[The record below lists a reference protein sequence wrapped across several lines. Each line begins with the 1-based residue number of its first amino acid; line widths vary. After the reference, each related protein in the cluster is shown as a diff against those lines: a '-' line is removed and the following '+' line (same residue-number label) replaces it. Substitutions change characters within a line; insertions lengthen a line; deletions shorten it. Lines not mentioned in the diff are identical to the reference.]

1 MSLLRKLLF
10 PLSLLF
16 KFIQEVRN
24 LLYDLNIIA
33 NTKFNIPTISV
44 GNLSMGGTGKTPM
57 VEYLLSNLLIK
68 YKIGI
73 LSRGYKRKSNG
84 FLKLNEYSDISVVGD
99 EPFIIQKTFP
109 DSNVYVCED
118 RVTGIKSI
126 LKNDELDFIILDDA
140 FQHRKLK
147 TTLNIML
154 SSFSKPFYNDYIFP
168 VGDLRESRLSYKRAN
183 IIIITKCPAN
193 LSQNEM
199 NDIKLKINPLEDQKI
214 FFTTILYKD
223 ILFGNKS
230 LNINSII
237 NKEILLVTGIA
248 ETDSI
253 IRYLNSRSIKFKHLE
268 YSDHHHY
275 SNNDINNILKL
286 SRNSL
291 VLTTKKDY
299 YKLKDNINNLLYLDI
314 ETRFLKNEDQFLKEV
329 YKILN

>member
-44 GNLSMGGTGKTPM
+44 GNLSLGGTGKTPM

-118 RVTGIKSI
+118 RVTGIKNI

-214 FFTTILYKD
+214 FFTTIIYKE

>member
-118 RVTGIKSI
+118 RVTGIQNI

-253 IRYLNSRSIKFKHLE
+253 IIYLNSRSIKFKHLE

>member
-24 LLYDLNIIA
+24 LFYDLNIIGH
-33 NTKFNIPTISV
+33 TKFNIPTISV

-109 DSNVYVCED
+109 ESNVYVCED
-118 RVTGIKSI
+118 RVTGIQNI

-193 LSQNEM
+193 LNQNEM

-214 FFTTILYKD
+214 FFTTISYKD

-230 LNINSII
+230 VNINSII

-275 SNNDINNILKL
+275 SNNDINNILKF

-299 YKLKDNINNLLYLDI
+299 YKLKDNIKNLLYLDI

>member
-118 RVTGIKSI
+118 RVTGIKNI

-168 VGDLRESRLSYKRAN
+168 VGDLRESRSSYKRAN

-193 LSQNEM
+193 LNQNEM

>member
-118 RVTGIKSI
+118 RVTGIKNI

-193 LSQNEM
+193 LNQNEM

-214 FFTTILYKD
+214 FFTTISYKD

-230 LNINSII
+230 VNINSII

>member
-118 RVTGIKSI
+118 RVTGIQNI

-193 LSQNEM
+193 LNENEM
-199 NDIKLKINPLEDQKI
+199 NDIKLKINLLEDQKI
-214 FFTTILYKD
+214 FFTTISYKD

-230 LNINSII
+230 VNINSII

>member
-118 RVTGIKSI
+118 RVTGIQNI

>member
-118 RVTGIKSI
+118 RVTGIQNI

-193 LSQNEM
+193 LNQNEM

-275 SNNDINNILKL
+275 SNNDINNILKF

-299 YKLKDNINNLLYLDI
+299 YKLKDNIKNLLYLDI

>member
-118 RVTGIKSI
+118 RVTGIQNI

-214 FFTTILYKD
+214 FFSTILYKD

>member
-118 RVTGIKSI
+118 RVTGIKNI

-199 NDIKLKINPLEDQKI
+199 NDI
-214 FFTTILYKD
+214 
-223 ILFGNKS
+223 KS

>member
-118 RVTGIKSI
+118 RVTGIKNI

-193 LSQNEM
+193 LNQNEM

-214 FFTTILYKD
+214 FFTTISYKD

>member
-24 LLYDLNIIA
+24 LFYDLNIIGH
-33 NTKFNIPTISV
+33 TKFNIPTISV

-109 DSNVYVCED
+109 ESNVYVCED
-118 RVTGIKSI
+118 RVTGIQNI

-193 LSQNEM
+193 LNQNEM

-214 FFTTILYKD
+214 FFTTISYKD

-230 LNINSII
+230 VNINSII

-253 IRYLNSRSIKFKHLE
+253 IKYLNSRSIKFKHLE

-275 SNNDINNILKL
+275 SNNDINNILKF

-299 YKLKDNINNLLYLDI
+299 YKLKDNIKNLLYLDI

>member
-118 RVTGIKSI
+118 RVTGIQNI

-193 LSQNEM
+193 LNENEM

-230 LNINSII
+230 VNINSII

>member
-118 RVTGIKSI
+118 RVTGIKNI

-193 LSQNEM
+193 LNQNEM

>member
-1 MSLLRKLLF
+1 
-10 PLSLLF
+10 
-16 KFIQEVRN
+16 
-24 LLYDLNIIA
+24 
-33 NTKFNIPTISV
+33 
-44 GNLSMGGTGKTPM
+44 MGGTGKTPM
-57 VEYLLSNLLIK
+57 VEYLLSILLIK

-84 FLKLNEYSDISVVGD
+84 FMKLNEYSDISVVGD

-118 RVTGIKSI
+118 RVTGIQNI

-154 SSFSKPFYNDYIFP
+154 SSFSKPFYNDYVFP

-193 LSQNEM
+193 LNQNEM
-199 NDIKLKINPLEDQKI
+199 NDIKLKINPLEHQKI
-214 FFTTILYKD
+214 FFTTISYKD

-230 LNINSII
+230 VNINSII

-253 IRYLNSRSIKFKHLE
+253 ITYLNSRSIKFKHLE

-275 SNNDINNILKL
+275 SNNDINNILKF

>member
-118 RVTGIKSI
+118 RVTGIQNI

-193 LSQNEM
+193 LNQNEM

-214 FFTTILYKD
+214 FFTAILYKD

-230 LNINSII
+230 VNINSII

-275 SNNDINNILKL
+275 SNNDINNILKF

-299 YKLKDNINNLLYLDI
+299 YKLKDNIKNLLYLDI

>member
-118 RVTGIKSI
+118 RVTGIKNI

-253 IRYLNSRSIKFKHLE
+253 IGYLNSRSIKFKHLE

-275 SNNDINNILKL
+275 SNHDINNILKL